1 MSHRKDGVLTAD
13 ELSRGL
19 PTEERLR
26 LGPIA
31 VIECVE
37 NIPCNPC
44 VDACPRGA
52 ISIEGDVNGTPSVD
66 GEKCNG
72 CRVCLSAC
80 PGLAIFVVDAS
91 GEDERPTGRISVPY
105 EYLPLPEKGESVVA
119 VDREGVE
126 VCEGKITRVLVSDA
140 LDRTPIVTIEIP
152 REHLMVVRHFK
163 RKDEG
168 E

>member
-1 MSHRKDGVLTAD
+1 MSHRTNGILRSEELAD
-13 ELSRGL
+13 RL
-19 PTEERLR
+19 PPKARLEA
-26 LGPIA
+26 GPIA

-52 ISIEGDVNGTPSVD
+52 ITIDGDINGTPEVD

-80 PGLAIFVVDAS
+80 PGLAIFVVDAAGS
-91 GEDERPTGRISVPY
+91 GPGSISLPY
-105 EYLPLPEKGESVVA
+105 EYRPLPEVDELVDA
-119 VDREGVE
+119 VDREGE
-126 VCEGKITRVLVSDA
+126 PVCEARVTRVLDSKA

-152 REHLMVVRHFK
+152 REHVMVVRHF
-163 RKDEG
+163 RRRS
-168 E
+168 